1 MVYVLDITSLFF
13 RPWIH
18 RNITSKRALDHLN
31 PPSSW
36 LHQRLGNIGQVT
48 ICQTIHPYA
57 IRGILFV
64 AYSQGL
70 GSMDC
75 RCMVWRI
82 VDNSF
87 IHANDT
93 SMILLWHFFVN
104 KKEKYHWGNVQE
116 VKWLGADGDSRMR
129 LWYFFVQKMFRV
141 NGIKGV
147 STDAFWKNR
156 DTSCLL
162 VLWLPIDKNQD
173 KPQVLWYNN
182 NKSLW
187 CNMGSHKTYDN
198 MML

>member
-36 LHQRLGNIGQVT
+36 LHQRLGNIGQIT

-64 AYSQGL
+64 TYSQGL

-75 RCMVWRI
+75 RCMEWRI

-147 STDAFWKNR
+147 STDAFWQKQGY
-156 DTSCLL
+156 LL
-162 VLWLPIDKNQD
+162 SACSLITYKQ
-173 KPQVLWYNN
+173 KPR
-182 NKSLW
+182 
-187 CNMGSHKTYDN
+187 
-198 MML
+198 

>member
-1 MVYVLDITSLFF
+1 MVYVLDITSLYI
-13 RPWIH
+13 RPWIR
-18 RNITSKRALDHLN
+18 RNITSKRALDHLY

-36 LHQRLGNIGQVT
+36 LHQRLGNIGQIT

-57 IRGILFV
+57 IQGILFV

-93 SMILLWHFFVN
+93 SMILLWYFFVN
-104 KKEKYHWGNVQE
+104 KKEKCHCGIVLE
-116 VKWLGADGDSRMR
+116 IKWLGADGYSEMR
-129 LWYFFVQKMFRV
+129 LWYFFDRKMFRV

-147 STDAFWKNR
+147 STDAFWQRTTHPNLPKEKELVTQNIVF
-156 DTSCLL
+156 SPHLASPEGEGQLL
-162 VLWLPIDKNQD
+162 LILIIYW
-173 KPQVLWYNN
+173 
-182 NKSLW
+182 
-187 CNMGSHKTYDN
+187 
-198 MML
+198 

>member
-1 MVYVLDITSLFF
+1 
-13 RPWIH
+13 
-18 RNITSKRALDHLN
+18 
-31 PPSSW
+31 
-36 LHQRLGNIGQVT
+36 
-48 ICQTIHPYA
+48 
-57 IRGILFV
+57 
-64 AYSQGL
+64 
-70 GSMDC
+70 MDC
-75 RCMVWRI
+75 RCIVWRI

-104 KKEKYHWGNVQE
+104 KKEKCHWGNVQE

-162 VLWLPIDKNQD
+162 VLWLPINKNQD
-173 KPQVLWYNN
+173 TSCLFIFWFQTKTKINHKSYDTTIISPYDVIWEFIRPMTIWCCNYNN
-182 NKSLW
+182 
-187 CNMGSHKTYDN
+187 GYDN
-198 MML
+198 RNEYQPPPRLKPILTFTKGRNRLLRLLTTAPT